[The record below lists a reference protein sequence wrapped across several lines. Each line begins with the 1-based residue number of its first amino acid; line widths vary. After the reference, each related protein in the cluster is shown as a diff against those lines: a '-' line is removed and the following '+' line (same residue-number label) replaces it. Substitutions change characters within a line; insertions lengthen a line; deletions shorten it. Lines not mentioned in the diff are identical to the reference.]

1 VAVVNDDNSRHHMAT
16 DSKAASIN
24 RHTGAKAKTSSA
36 SPPTS
41 TQTGSGETE
50 GLPAFAKAKWTSCFL
65 PTLYACLASAT
76 DPWQLYGEDS
86 TFIITLQGILDIV
99 YPKSGYNIE
108 VGDKIY
114 SMVRTLRDLTSLL
127 YKTNALTV

>member
-1 VAVVNDDNSRHHMAT
+1 MAT
-16 DSKAASIN
+16 ESKAASTN
-24 RHTGAKAKTSSA
+24 RHTGAKAKTTAQSSKVKSTTSSA
-36 SPPTS
+36 SSPTS
-41 TQTGSGETE
+41 TQTVSGETE
-50 GLPAFAKAKWTSCFL
+50 GLPVFAKAKWTSCFL

-99 YPKSGYNIE
+99 FPKSGYIIE

-114 SMVRTLRDLTSLL
+114 SMVRTHCDLTSLL
-127 YKTNALTV
+127 CKTNALTV